1 MSYFCLF
8 LKASILNQDEDIER
22 DGSTLVN
29 MGENLKERADS
40 NSVSGLSG
48 PSTSGFSEF
57 LQLESESSQLLL
69 LRRSGQ
75 VHRMVSN
82 PFLKL
87 HPKILIEHRFRSRRQ
102 VSRKW
107 NEDRCFHSFIPI
119 DKHLDR
125 PIRHQLVSK
134 VVPQLVVLHG

>member
-1 MSYFCLF
+1 MSYFCSF

-69 LRRSGQ
+69 LRRSGHDITSTPHG
-75 VHRMVSN
+75 VK
-82 PFLKL
+82 PFLKIT
-87 HPKILIEHRFRSRRQ
+87 P
-102 VSRKW
+102 
-107 NEDRCFHSFIPI
+107 EDFN
-119 DKHLDR
+119 
-125 PIRHQLVSK
+125 
-134 VVPQLVVLHG
+134 